1 MCLQEGNSPY
11 KPDRPDR
18 PDQILSLRLQPLLC
32 LNYNGPM
39 TTGTAKDQ
47 AQYPA
52 LRNLQYSPIKEGEEQ
67 YMVLWDPTG
76 LSKDKLVLPLN
87 YFFIIQHF
95 DGEHSLAEI
104 GALYLKRFGEFLSPG
119 RMQQLVF
126 DLNEK
131 LFLEGQRAED
141 ARRMARE
148 VYRQSPL
155 RRAAF
160 AGRSYEADGVKLKKQ
175 IDGFF
180 TSKEGPDFKP
190 SIHAGK
196 KIKGLVAPTYD
207 LKQAGPIYA
216 WGYKELQDAEQPD
229 LFVIIGTA
237 SAGLDHVFAVT
248 DKDFETPLGIVRADQ
263 PILDQLKSALPTSF
277 EDDLCHQA
285 EQAVEF
291 QLPFLQDIVGSKKPF
306 TIVPILSSFSA
317 ASLSD
322 PTIRQSVDQFLSGLL
337 GILEQSRRTYCVI
350 AAGELAHLGMRYG
363 DKAPPTDFSFH
374 RCMQFDLEMLKPVEE
389 RQPEEF
395 ANYIR
400 KEQDQRRISG
410 FSPIYSLLRLIEA
423 ESGQVLRY
431 DRGITDQYNSTVTY
445 ASMAF
450 F

>member
-1 MCLQEGNSPY
+1 M
-11 KPDRPDR
+11 
-18 PDQILSLRLQPLLC
+18 QPLLC

-39 TTGTAKDQ
+39 TTGTAKDP

-104 GALYLKRFGEFLSPG
+104 GALYLKRFGEFLGPSK
-119 RMQQLVF
+119 MQQLVF

-131 LFLEGQRAED
+131 LFLEGQRTED

-190 SIHAGK
+190 SVHAGK

-277 EDDLCHQA
+277 EDDLYHQA
-285 EQAVEF
+285 EQAIEF
-291 QLPFLQDIVGSKKPF
+291 QLPFLQDIVGTKKPF

-322 PTIRQSVDQFLSGLL
+322 PTIRQSVDQFLSGLRE
-337 GILEQSRRTYCVI
+337 ILEQSSRTYCVV
-350 AAGELAHLGMRYG
+350 AAGELAHLGIRYG

>member
-1 MCLQEGNSPY
+1 
-11 KPDRPDR
+11 
-18 PDQILSLRLQPLLC
+18 
-32 LNYNGPM
+32 M
-39 TTGTAKDQ
+39 TTGTAKDP

-104 GALYLKRFGEFLSPG
+104 GALYLKRFGEFLGPSK
-119 RMQQLVF
+119 MQQLVF

-131 LFLEGQRAED
+131 LFLEGQRTED

-190 SIHAGK
+190 SVHAGK

-285 EQAVEF
+285 EQAIEF
-291 QLPFLQDIVGSKKPF
+291 QLPFLQDIVGTKKPF

-322 PTIRQSVDQFLSGLL
+322 PTIRQSVDQFLSGLRE
-337 GILEQSRRTYCVI
+337 ILEQSSRTYCVV
-350 AAGELAHLGMRYG
+350 AAGELAHLGIRYG

>member
-1 MCLQEGNSPY
+1 
-11 KPDRPDR
+11 
-18 PDQILSLRLQPLLC
+18 
-32 LNYNGPM
+32 M
-39 TTGTAKDQ
+39 TTGTAKDP

-155 RRAAF
+155 RRASF

-285 EQAVEF
+285 EQAIEF
-291 QLPFLQDIVGSKKPF
+291 QLPFLQDIVGTKKPF

-322 PTIRQSVDQFLSGLL
+322 PTIRQSVDQFLSGLRE
-337 GILEQSRRTYCVI
+337 ILEQSSRTYCVV